1 MNKDEEIIFNV
12 GIVGDTY
19 VGKTCLLQKLLD
31 KNFDL
36 TINKPSPTIHISPSM
51 FITSKDGKR
60 IKIQFMDTA
69 GAEKHHSTIWNN
81 LKRACAFLIVFDLTD
96 EVSFDNVIY
105 WKDQIKEHVDL
116 NNIILIMVANKCDL
130 EKERK
135 VTTNRIENFEKRN
148 QFGTNYLFYETSAK
162 TGHGIDECV
171 EGLIIKIID
180 KYEKLKDK
188 NSINQNI
195 KIKHEIVKYDKK
207 NNNNNDN
214 NKNDDDKKKKKKSS
228 CCIIF

>member
-1 MNKDEEIIFNV
+1 MSDDEIIFNV
-12 GIVGDTY
+12 GIVGDAN

-36 TINKPSPTIHISPSM
+36 TINQPKPTIFISPSM

-60 IKIQFMDTA
+60 IKIQFFDTA
-69 GAEKHHSTIWNN
+69 GQEKHHSLIWNN

-116 NNIILIMVANKCDL
+116 NNIDLIMVANKCDL

-135 VTTNRIENFEKRN
+135 VTTNRIDTV
-148 QFGTNYLFYETSAK
+148 TN
-162 TGHGIDECV
+162 V
-171 EGLIIKIID
+171 
-180 KYEKLKDK
+180 
-188 NSINQNI
+188 
-195 KIKHEIVKYDKK
+195 
-207 NNNNNDN
+207 
-214 NKNDDDKKKKKKSS
+214 
-228 CCIIF
+228 